1 YGSAETHRLRHWR
14 TLKGP
19 DCMPAPWSDFEPVV
33 QHTFSITPEASRS
46 DFIDICYAN
55 EISDDVIDGFDSL
68 DGRLIFKSA
77 DEARE
82 ALAAAGALSD

>member
-1 YGSAETHRLRHWR
+1 
-14 TLKGP
+14 
-19 DCMPAPWSDFEPVV
+19 MPAPWSDFESVV